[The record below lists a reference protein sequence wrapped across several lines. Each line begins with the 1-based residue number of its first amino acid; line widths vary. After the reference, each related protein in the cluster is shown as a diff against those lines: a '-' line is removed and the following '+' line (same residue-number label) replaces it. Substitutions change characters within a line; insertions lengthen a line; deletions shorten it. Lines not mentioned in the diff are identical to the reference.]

1 MAINI
6 YHEDDANIEHIKGK
20 KVAIIGYGSQG
31 HAHALNLKDSGVD
44 VVVGLSANS
53 QSIPKAQGAGLM
65 VMETAEAASWAQVI
79 MLLVPDEVCA
89 KLYKEKIEPNL
100 SEGDHLA
107 FAHGFNI
114 HFNKIVPPEGV
125 GVFMAAP
132 KGPGHTV
139 RREYNNGSGVPC
151 LIAVNRDLGDTKELA
166 LSYAKAIGG
175 TRAGVIE
182 TTFKEE
188 TETDLFGEQVVLCGG
203 MTSMIKAAF
212 ETLTEAGYSPAM
224 AYFECL
230 HEVKLITDLIFE
242 GGIANMRY
250 SISNTAEYGDY
261 VTGPKV
267 VDAGV
272 KARMKEALERIQS
285 GKFADD
291 WLKEVHE
298 NGSKDF
304 LATREKEA
312 QHPIEEI
319 GAELRSKMTFSKGP
333 KLVDKE
339 RN

>member
-6 YHEDDANIEHIKGK
+6 YHEKDANRQLIKDK
-20 KVAIIGYGSQG
+20 KVAVIGYGSQG

-44 VVVGLSANS
+44 VVVGLKNTSAS
-53 QSIPKAQGAGLM
+53 AAKAEQAGLR
-65 VMETAEAASWAQVI
+65 VMETSEAAAYADVI

-89 KLYKEKIEPNL
+89 KLYKESIEPSL
-100 SEGDHLA
+100 KPGDHLA

-114 HFNKIVPPEGV
+114 HFEKIVPPEGV
-125 GVFMAAP
+125 GVFMTAP

-151 LIAVNRDLGDTKELA
+151 LIAVHTDLSGTKDLA
-166 LSYAKAIGG
+166 LSYADAIGG

-182 TTFKEE
+182 TSFREE

-203 MTSMIKAAF
+203 LTSMIKAAF

-261 VTGPKV
+261 VTGPRV
-267 VDAGV
+267 VDGGV
-272 KARMKEALERIQS
+272 KARMKEALKDIQT
-285 GKFADD
+285 GKFAND
-291 WLKEVHE
+291 WLAEVHE
-298 NGSKDF
+298 NGSKNF
-304 LATREKEA
+304 LATREREA

-319 GAELRSKMTFSKGP
+319 GSELRSKMTFSTGP
-333 KLVDKE
+333 KLVDKDK
-339 RN
+339 N